1 MSNFIKILLLCLCS
15 TAWGAT
21 EEKLEQ
27 VAVDTSQA
35 GIARGAQMLMSNC
48 HSCHT
53 LKYIKYRDLAGI
65 GIAKSMIDEWRGDQP
80 LDATLQAQMSENDAA
95 QSFGKA
101 PPDLSLM
108 AKARDGGVNYVYSYL
123 LAYYLT
129 PEGLPGNHV
138 YPETHMPDPL
148 GISTAADDAA
158 KGAIREQARDIVSFL
173 AWTADPH
180 EQERHKLGYYVIG
193 YLMVLTVLLY
203 LLKRQIWARLES

>member
-1 MSNFIKILLLCLCS
+1 MSTFLKIFLLCFCAS
-15 TAWGAT
+15 AWGST
-21 EEKLEQ
+21 EAKLER
-27 VAVDTSQA
+27 VTIDPSPAA
-35 GIARGAQMLMSNC
+35 LARGATLLMNNC

-65 GIAKSMIDEWRGDQP
+65 GIAKSQLDEWRGDQAQDGA
-80 LDATLQAQMSENDAA
+80 LLAQMSENDAIQA
-95 QSFGKA
+95 FGKA

-148 GISTAADDAA
+148 GISSAADDAA
-158 KGAIREQARDIVSFL
+158 KGAIRDQARDIVSFL
-173 AWTADPH
+173 AWSADPH

-193 YLMVLTVLLY
+193 YLLVLTSLLY
-203 LLKRQIWARLES
+203 LLKRQIWSRLK

>member
-1 MSNFIKILLLCLCS
+1 MSTFIKILLLCFCS
-15 TAWGAT
+15 SAWGAT
-21 EEKLEQ
+21 EAKLEQ
-27 VAVDTSQA
+27 VAIDPA
-35 GIARGAQMLMSNC
+35 GIARGAQLLMSNC

-53 LKYIKYRDLAGI
+53 LKYIKYRDLAGV
-65 GIAKSMIDEWRGDQP
+65 GIAKNLIDEWRGDQP
-80 LDATLQAQMSENDAA
+80 MDATLQAQMPENDAVQA
-95 QSFGKA
+95 FGKA

-129 PEGLPGNHV
+129 PEGATGNHV

-148 GISTAADDAA
+148 GISNAADEAA

-193 YLMVLTVLLY
+193 YLLVLTALLY
-203 LLKRQIWARLES
+203 LLKRQIWSRLDS